1 VKLSDAVNLQFQDLC
16 SSEIMRQTEAG
27 ISNAKAAIMNDRCPF
42 DVEASINH
50 AAIASLE
57 SGRRRPV

>member
-1 VKLSDAVNLQFQDLC
+1 LQFQDLC

-42 DVEASINH
+42 DVEARINH